1 MTIAHFCRWISDTK
15 KDLYSTSITIRYSVK
30 RAKPVFYLIVF
41 YYFSSRVNDE
51 NRWMDTPERS
61 GVAGSKSARKM
72 FGSIERG
79 LDRVRL
85 MLTPR
90 RRQLQRGLGET
101 EFASNGPNVVDN
113 KTLYN
118 VSTTSSRDPDFVL
131 SELRRALQ
139 SKGIP
144 VKQKGYTLRGRITEG
159 VRAKLSFELEVCL
172 IPRVDVVGIRRKR
185 LKGDA
190 WCYKRVCEE
199 VLRMASIQ
207 TSA

>member
-1 MTIAHFCRWISDTK
+1 M
-15 KDLYSTSITIRYSVK
+15 
-30 RAKPVFYLIVF
+30 IVF

-113 KTLYN
+113 KVLHGPWTL
-118 VSTTSSRDPDFVL
+118 S
-131 SELRRALQ
+131 
-139 SKGIP
+139 
-144 VKQKGYTLRGRITEG
+144 
-159 VRAKLSFELEVCL
+159 
-172 IPRVDVVGIRRKR
+172 
-185 LKGDA
+185 
-190 WCYKRVCEE
+190 
-199 VLRMASIQ
+199 
-207 TSA
+207 